1 MTETAPRVL
10 AHRGASGYELEN
22 TLAAFRRAV
31 AMNADGIELDVHAT
45 RDGAL
50 VVYHDADVPGL
61 GPIAGLTMAE
71 LSRHRLANGE
81 PIPSLKETLA
91 SAGELSVWVEV
102 KALPAAHD
110 ARLISVL
117 RHGPVPERYGV
128 HSFDHRLVRR
138 IGDAAPEF
146 RTGILLVSR
155 LIDPVSAMRAAGARV
170 LWQERQMIDAEL
182 VSAVHQHGGEVIAWT
197 VNEKAGAE
205 ELAALGVD
213 GLCGNYPDRLKV
225 VSRTS

>member
-1 MTETAPRVL
+1 MPSRRPPRRNVKPKPACSILRAMTETAPRVL

-91 SAGELSVWVEV
+91 SLGVVTGLKSTCATGLAADGAASPSVHAWPRPASSMPQAVSSAPLSERAAKIFISYDLSVVARAQLWQGTAWTGASAH
-102 KALPAAHD
+102 ALY
-110 ARLISVL
+110 V
-117 RHGPVPERYGV
+117 V
-128 HSFDHRLVRR
+128 
-138 IGDAAPEF
+138 
-146 RTGILLVSR
+146 
-155 LIDPVSAMRAAGARV
+155 RAARFISGSVTPCGARPK
-170 LWQERQMIDAEL
+170 R
-182 VSAVHQHGGEVIAWT
+182 SA
-197 VNEKAGAE
+197 
-205 ELAALGVD
+205 AALHA
-213 GLCGNYPDRLKV
+213 P
-225 VSRTS
+225 